1 MDAAERIRFHALT
14 FVEEG
19 DEIVIGRPEIDSFAV
34 FPADAAAVVR
44 HLQNGESIPR
54 VGDWYL
60 ETYGERAD
68 IEDLVETLRDLEFLR
83 DPADPEPA
91 EGDEPPPATVVRGH
105 RLGRLAFSAPAWVLY
120 TLVVAVAGWIA
131 ARTPGLHPTPSAVFF
146 SSSLVVIELT
156 IFAGQLVGVA
166 WHESFHVLAGRR
178 LNLPSR
184 LSIGRRLVFVVFE
197 TTLAGLMGV
206 PRARRILPFCA
217 GLVADALYFAALIGV
232 GEADRLAHAGV
243 TDIGRIACA
252 LAYMTLL
259 RMLWQVMVFMETDLY
274 HVVTVLLRCPDLH
287 ALTRAYLRNTL
298 WRRLGRPERAT
309 DESGW
314 TAHDRAMA
322 RRYAPF
328 VVLGAT
334 LMIAVVLKGIAPVI
348 AGFAVRLAHG
358 ISAGALDDPHF
369 WDSAVAAT
377 AILSQFGLL
386 TALAVRDRRRRRAA
400 AVPAS

>member
-1 MDAAERIRFHALT
+1 MDAAERIRFHVLT

-19 DEIVIGRPEIDSFAV
+19 DEIVIGRPDIDSFAV

-44 HLQNGESIPR
+44 HLRDGETIPQ
-54 VGDWYL
+54 VDDWYL
-60 ETYGERAD
+60 ATYGERAD
-68 IEDLVETLRDLEFLR
+68 IGDLVETLRELEFLR
-83 DPADPEPA
+83 DPADPDRPVADEP
-91 EGDEPPPATVVRGH
+91 GPPPPAVRGR
-105 RLGRLAFSAPAWVLY
+105 RLGRLAFSPPAWILY
-120 TLVVAVAGWIA
+120 ALLVAAAVRFAIV
-131 ARTPGLHPTPSAVFF
+131 TPGLHPTPSSVFF

-156 IFAGQLVGVA
+156 LFAGQLVGVA

-178 LNLPSR
+178 LGLPSR
-184 LSIGRRLVFVVFE
+184 LGVGRRLVFVVFE

-206 PRARRILPFCA
+206 PRAKRILPFCA
-217 GLVADALYFAALIGV
+217 GLVADTLYFAALIGV
-232 GEADRLAHAGV
+232 GAADRAAHGSV
-243 TDIGRIACA
+243 TEIGRIACA

-274 HVVTVLLRCPDLH
+274 HVVAMVLRCPDLH

-298 WRRLGRPERAT
+298 WRLLGRPERAG

-314 TAHDRAMA
+314 TARDRTMA

-334 LMIAVVLKGIAPVI
+334 LMIAVVLKGIAPVV
-348 AGFAVRLAHG
+348 AGFAVRLVRG
-358 ISAGALDDPHF
+358 IGGGGLNDPHF

-377 AILSQFGLL
+377 AILGQF
-386 TALAVRDRRRRRAA
+386 AMLAVLALRDRRRRSAAARAA
-400 AVPAS
+400 